1 MLEYLLHE
9 TQNIPFYREKS
20 LEDTKC
26 FSSLQFTEFFNLN
39 YSQQLWSRLLINK
52 PPPLKFIL
60 QMGSCLT
67 SYTMN
72 TLDLIAQLLNNRTFN
87 NNNQRVPSVLLS
99 LKIQGRGKNFYITQR
114 NCNAVFKL
122 SCLIF
127 FILIQ
132 YSKKKRKQIAFCKCE
147 VSGLGFL
154 SAQRKIYWLREL
166 CYNQDNKLSQNCR
179 YIQIESQKTEQHYF
193 FPPLQRRSFPQQIYH
208 M

>member
-1 MLEYLLHE
+1 MSEYLLHE

-20 LEDTKC
+20 PEDTKC

-60 QMGSCLT
+60 QLGSCLT

-99 LKIQGRGKNFYITQR
+99 LKIQGRGKNFNITQR

-127 FILIQ
+127 FILTQ
-132 YSKKKRKQIAFCKCE
+132 YSKK
-147 VSGLGFL
+147 
-154 SAQRKIYWLREL
+154 RE
-166 CYNQDNKLSQNCR
+166 NKLHFASVKSVVQGFFLPR
-179 YIQIESQKTEQHYF
+179 EKFTGFESCAIIKII
-193 FPPLQRRSFPQQIYH
+193 S
-208 M
+208 